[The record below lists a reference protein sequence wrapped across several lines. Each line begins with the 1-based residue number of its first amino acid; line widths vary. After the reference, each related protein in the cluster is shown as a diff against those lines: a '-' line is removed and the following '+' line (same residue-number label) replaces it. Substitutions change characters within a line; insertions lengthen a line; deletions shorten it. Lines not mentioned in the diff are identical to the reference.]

1 MKEIIIALISILP
14 GMATLIVGL
23 VTNKKVK
30 KQDKMREEIKD
41 LRVEMNGKLD
51 KLDKKVDENRKKA
64 LRNILVNDYTD
75 LIKGKKKSKEQL
87 QNVADMFE
95 EYKSLGGDS
104 YIDDLH
110 DIWKEKEIINVQDW

>member
-51 KLDKKVDENRKKA
+51 KLDKKVDDNRKKE
-64 LRNILVNDYTD
+64 LRTILVNEYTA
-75 LIKGKKKSKEQL
+75 LINGNKKSKEQK
-87 QNVADMFE
+87 QDISDMFE
-95 EYKSLGGDS
+95 EYKSLGGNS

-110 DIWKEKEIINVQDW
+110 DIWKEKEIINVQD

>member
-51 KLDKKVDENRKKA
+51 KLDKKVDENRKKE
-64 LRNILVNDYTD
+64 LRTILVNEYTA
-75 LIKGKKKSKEQL
+75 LIDGKKKSKEQK
-87 QNVADMFE
+87 QDISDMFE
-95 EYKSLGGDS
+95 EYKSLGGNS

-110 DIWKEKEIINVQDW
+110 DIWKEKEIINLQD

>member
-30 KQDKMREEIKD
+30 KQDKIREEIKD

-51 KLDKKVDENRKKA
+51 KLDKKVDENRKKE
-64 LRNILVNDYTD
+64 LRTILVNEYTA
-75 LIKGKKKSKEQL
+75 LIDGNKKSKEQK
-87 QNVADMFE
+87 QDISDMFE
-95 EYKSLGGDS
+95 EYKSLGGNS

-110 DIWKEKEIINVQDW
+110 DIWKEKEIINIQD

>member
-51 KLDKKVDENRKKA
+51 KLDKKVDENRKKE
-64 LRNILVNDYTD
+64 LRTILVNEYTA
-75 LIKGKKKSKEQL
+75 LIDGNKKSKEQK
-87 QNVADMFE
+87 QDISDMFE
-95 EYKSLGGDS
+95 EYKSLGGNS

-110 DIWKEKEIINVQDW
+110 DIWKEKEIINIQD

>member
-51 KLDKKVDENRKKA
+51 KLDKKVDDNRKKE
-64 LRNILVNDYTD
+64 LRTILVNEYTA
-75 LIKGKKKSKEQL
+75 LINGNKKSKEQK
-87 QNVADMFE
+87 QDISDMFE
-95 EYKSLGGDS
+95 EYKSLGGNS

>member
-51 KLDKKVDENRKKA
+51 KLDKKVDENRKKE
-64 LRNILVNDYTD
+64 LRTILVNEYTT
-75 LIKGKKKSKEQL
+75 LINGNKKSKEQK
-87 QNVADMFE
+87 QDIADMFE
-95 EYKSLGGDS
+95 EYKSLGGNS

-110 DIWKEKEIINVQDW
+110 DIWKEKEIINLQD

>member
-51 KLDKKVDENRKKA
+51 KLDKKVDENRKKE
-64 LRNILVNDYTD
+64 LRTILVNEYTA
-75 LIKGKKKSKEQL
+75 LINGNKKSKEQK
-87 QNVADMFE
+87 QDISDMFE
-95 EYKSLGGDS
+95 EYKSLGGNS

-110 DIWKEKEIINVQDW
+110 DIWKEKEIINVQD

>member
-30 KQDKMREEIKD
+30 RQDKMREEIKD

-51 KLDKKVDENRKKA
+51 KLDKKVDDNRKKA

-110 DIWKEKEIINVQDW
+110 DIWKEKEIINVQD

>member
-51 KLDKKVDENRKKA
+51 KLDKKVDENRKKE
-64 LRNILVNDYTD
+64 LRTILVNEYTA
-75 LIKGKKKSKEQL
+75 LINGNKKSKEQK
-87 QNVADMFE
+87 QDIADMFE
-95 EYKSLGGDS
+95 EYKSLGGNS

-110 DIWKEKEIINVQDW
+110 DIWKEKEIINLQDW